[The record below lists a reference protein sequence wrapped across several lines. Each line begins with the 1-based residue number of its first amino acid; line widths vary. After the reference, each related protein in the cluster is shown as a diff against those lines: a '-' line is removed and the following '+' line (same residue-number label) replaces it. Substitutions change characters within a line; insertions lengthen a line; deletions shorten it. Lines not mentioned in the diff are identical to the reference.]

1 MEIKTFGE
9 TIIFGLFAMGMVF
22 LVLAL
27 IGFVIS
33 LFKVFFYREGKSKGE
48 GLKVEEEEIV
58 KAVPVEKGKEK
69 TKYAAI
75 VAAITAYLSKKET
88 YAVSTS
94 EISSEVNAWKFKN
107 LFTHRKSTI
116 KERRWKNV

>member
-58 KAVPVEKGKEK
+58 KAAPVEKGKEK